1 MAILPPLWSTLKT
14 NIVTELTAIAVEETL
29 ISAGRN
35 FLVQKDR
42 WRPWIEAQQNTPLV
56 NVMVQTV
63 GQDSARS
70 GSRRSSM
77 DEITINVDMYALGKG
92 GETLPADELA
102 AERLDLLIAQVR
114 EGLTRLNTSDFGFTR
129 DPVTGWSIDRNIN
142 FSLTYYDQEYEQ
154 ASGQYA
160 PARWSFSVGMPFIH
174 NDKRIYLDLEELNVT
189 LEQYALRFTYTP

>member
-1 MAILPPLWSTLKT
+1 
-14 NIVTELTAIAVEETL
+14 
-29 ISAGRN
+29 
-35 FLVQKDR
+35 
-42 WRPWIEAQQNTPLV
+42 
-56 NVMVQTV
+56 
-63 GQDSARS
+63 
-70 GSRRSSM
+70 M

-142 FSLTYYDQEYEQ
+142 FSLTYYDQENEQ

-160 PARWSFSVGMPFIH
+160 PARWSFSVGMPFIP
-174 NDKRIYLDLEELNVT
+174 NDKRVYLDLEELNVT

>member
-14 NIVTELTAIAVEETL
+14 NIVTELTAIAAEENAV
-29 ISAGRN
+29 SPGRN

-70 GSRRSSM
+70 ANRRSSM

-92 GETLPADELA
+92 GETLPADEVA

-114 EGLTRLNTSDFGFTR
+114 EGLTRLDTNDFGFTR
-129 DPVTGWSIDRNIN
+129 DPITGWSIDRNIN
-142 FSLTYYDQEYEQ
+142 FSLTYYDQENEQ

-160 PARWSFSVGMPFIH
+160 PARWSFSVNMPFIP
-174 NDKRIYLDLEELNVT
+174 NDKRVYNNLEELNVNVQ
-189 LEQYALRFTYTP
+189 EYALRFDYTP